1 MALPSIGVVSPF
13 GGKREPAARLVRN
26 RADRWRQRPGTP
38 TASERVVWR
47 RFGRDL
53 RSRVSSAGARARATL
68 IKKKKKKKE
77 EEDRD
82 HTSVMDYDRSIF
94 YYLARRKK
102 HLRIDTTLNRKYSFK
117 NIARR

>member
-68 IKKKKKKKE
+68 RFKKKKKDK
-77 EEDRD
+77 D
-82 HTSVMDYDRSIF
+82 HTSLMDCDRSIF
-94 YYLARRKK
+94 YYLARLKETSYDRYDVESE
-102 HLRIDTTLNRKYSFK
+102 I
-117 NIARR
+117 